1 MTITPEPD
9 GSLSLRVIIGVGG
22 GQTSQRDLLEL
33 IISSE
38 HIADLR
44 QALASHSTET
54 SGGTDQVPPFPC
66 HIGFCRNAINAAN
79 TIA

>member
-1 MTITPEPD
+1 MTITPEPG

-22 GQTSQRDLLEL
+22 GRTGQQDLLEL

-54 SGGTDQVPPFPC
+54 SGGTDQVPPFPS
-66 HIGFCRNAINAAN
+66 HIGFCQNAINAVD
-79 TIA
+79 TT